1 MTTRRTLRTRIAL
14 GLLLYSLLLSAA
26 ILLHGYLTNER
37 IESVVWEALLSAE
50 LDRLIEHPAQGRVQ
64 PIPRTGTLVG
74 YSRSLQGPDDAMPA
88 ELRALSP
95 GLYNSIELDGHM
107 VAVLVRDVGT
117 ERIFMTVEVG
127 EIESNE
133 RSLFGWVALSSLAGA
148 VLLAWAIHVLSGR
161 LLQPV
166 SEFAAHV
173 DGLDPDTR
181 GHRIEVASQ
190 AGHEVA
196 TIAAA
201 MNRYLERI
209 DAFVERE
216 RGFIE
221 NVSHELRTPIAIIG
235 GAADILEGRSDL
247 PDAARKTVRRI
258 RQTVDNIDQLIAT
271 LLVLAREPH
280 RMRDGG
286 ECHRIEGLLPQLVTD
301 HLYLAQDKA
310 LRFEIGTTVPSS
322 IMAPAHVIQVTL
334 ANLLRNAIENSDR
347 GTIELS
353 IQPAGVVRI
362 LDPGHGMTPEELG
375 RFYTAMARSGV
386 ERARSGLGLDLIRKI
401 CEHVG
406 WTLDLQSSSAG
417 THAILDMRASL
428 RVSDLMPNADAG

>member
-1 MTTRRTLRTRIAL
+1 MRPRRTLRTRIAL
-14 GLLLYSLLLSAA
+14 GLLLYSLLLGTA

-50 LDRLIEHPAQGRVQ
+50 LDRLIEQPGQGRVR
-64 PIPRTGTLVG
+64 PLPHTGTLVG
-74 YSRSLQGPDDAMPA
+74 YSRSLAGSGNSVPA
-88 ELRALSP
+88 ELRDLSP
-95 GLYNSIELDGHM
+95 GLYNSVEIGGHM
-107 VAVLVRDVGT
+107 VAVLVRDAGT
-117 ERIFMTVEVG
+117 ERIFMTIEVA
-127 EIESNE
+127 EIERNE
-133 RSLFGWVALSSLAGA
+133 RSLFGWVVLSSLAGA

-173 DGLDPDTR
+173 DGLDPDIR
-181 GHRIEVASQ
+181 GHRIEVSSQ
-190 AGHEVA
+190 TGHEVA

-209 DAFVERE
+209 DAFMERE

-221 NVSHELRTPIAIIG
+221 SVSHELRTPIAIIG
-235 GAADILEGRSDL
+235 GAVDVLEGRADLSD
-247 PDAARKTVRRI
+247 PARKTVRRI

-280 RMRDGG
+280 RMRDRDG
-286 ECHRIEGLLPQLVTD
+286 CHRIEGLLAQLVAD
-301 HLYLAQDKA
+301 HLYLAQNKA
-310 LRFEIGTTVPSS
+310 LQFKIGTTEPTVVT
-322 IMAPAHVIQVTL
+322 APAHVIQVTL

-362 LDPGHGMTPEELG
+362 RDPGHGMTPEELG
-375 RFYTAMARSGV
+375 RFYTAMARSGT
-386 ERARSGLGLDLIRKI
+386 ERAGSGLGLDLIRKI

-406 WTLDLQSSSAG
+406 WTLELQSSSAG
-417 THAILDMRASL
+417 TLAILDMRASL
-428 RVSDLMPNADAG
+428 RV